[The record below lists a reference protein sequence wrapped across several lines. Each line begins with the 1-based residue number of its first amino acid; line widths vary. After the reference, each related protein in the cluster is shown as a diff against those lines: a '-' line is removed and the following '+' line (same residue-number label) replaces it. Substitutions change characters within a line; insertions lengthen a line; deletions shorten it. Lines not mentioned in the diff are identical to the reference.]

1 MTATSPGLYR
11 FRVLLTPPENPGAP
25 AMYRATLDEP
35 LLELT
40 EGVEQ
45 PYAEGLTPLIAISTL
60 CEQREQ
66 ERIAKLVCRQHI
78 EAVCQEEAQ

>member
-1 MTATSPGLYR
+1 
-11 FRVLLTPPENPGAP
+11 
-25 AMYRATLDEP
+25 MYRATLDEP
-35 LLELT
+35 LLELA

-66 ERIAKLVCRQHI
+66 ERIAKLICRQHTD
-78 EAVCQEEAQ
+78 AVYWEEVQ